1 MPQLPKTHAEG
12 QWHWHATARHLF
24 IEVPRDSGFTGLQGD
39 WALPDLDLILDGLS
53 RGRLGDAFASA
64 QGSVAVN
71 IRLSDGRDVHFA
83 GGFISPIEARGFLL
97 TDPEQSQID
106 PADLE
111 PGPDLIP
118 YFQPILSLRDGRVAG
133 FEALARWDTGAATRT
148 PPSAYDDEALAPN
161 MLIRA
166 AETLSEL
173 RAISRQNNLFMH
185 VNFTARDLGKPN
197 LPALIEALMHG
208 YDLPPESMK
217 VELTEQAALRNAENA
232 LAAAYSLKK
241 AGVGLVLDDFGTGH
255 SSFEWLADLPA
266 DSVKIDPGLT
276 QRLGQPRTDTILST
290 ITLLAQRLG
299 MTATAEG
306 VERKEDASRLRQL
319 GFDHVQG
326 FAFARPMDAAAARAW
341 IRNFK

>member
-1 MPQLPKTHAEG
+1 M
-12 QWHWHATARHLF
+12 
-24 IEVPRDSGFTGLQGD
+24 QGD
-39 WALPDLDLILDGLS
+39 WALPDFDLIMDGLS
-53 RGRLGDAFASA
+53 RGRLKDAFASA

-83 GGFISPIEARGFLL
+83 GGFITPIEARGFVL
-97 TDPEQSQID
+97 TDPDVSQLD

-111 PGPDLIP
+111 PGPDLTP
-118 YFQPILSLRDGRVAG
+118 FFQPILSLRDGRVAG
-133 FEALARWDTGAATRT
+133 FEALARWDTNSSVKT
-148 PPSAYDDEALAPN
+148 PPSAYEHESLAPN

-173 RAISRQNNLFMH
+173 RAISGQNNLFMH
-185 VNFTARDLGKPN
+185 VNFTAQDLAKPN

-208 YDLPPESMK
+208 YDLPPQSMK
-217 VELTEQAALRNAENA
+217 VELTEQAALRNSSNA
-232 LAAAYSLKK
+232 LTAAQALKA

-266 DSVKIDPGLT
+266 DSLKIDPGLIS
-276 QRLGQPRTDTILST
+276 RLGQPRTETILST
-290 ITLLAQRLG
+290 ITLLASRLG
-299 MTATAEG
+299 MTTTAEG
-306 VERKEDASRLRQL
+306 VEKTEWAARLRQL

-341 IRNFK
+341 IRSYR